1 MYLKIIYQIKGL
13 KIALL
18 HDLAEVV
25 VGDLTPYDKVPKEIK
40 KQMEDEAFKGLIE
53 NLDEDIKNEL
63 FYIF

>member
-1 MYLKIIYQIKGL
+1 
-13 KIALL
+13 L